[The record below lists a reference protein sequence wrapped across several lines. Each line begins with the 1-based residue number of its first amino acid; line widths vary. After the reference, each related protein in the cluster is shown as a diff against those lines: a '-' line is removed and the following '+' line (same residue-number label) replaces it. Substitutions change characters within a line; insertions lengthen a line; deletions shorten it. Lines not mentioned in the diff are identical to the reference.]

1 MKGENRGR
9 RGEILEESTW
19 GDFPHLFVDQESGQ
33 CIIYTVYIKQETIIN
48 IPYIII
54 MNNMYLKYRYIDHF
68 VVKIVYYL
76 KYEIG
81 SWKF

>member
-1 MKGENRGR
+1 
-9 RGEILEESTW
+9 
-19 GDFPHLFVDQESGQ
+19 
-33 CIIYTVYIKQETIIN
+33 
-48 IPYIII
+48 

-81 SWKF
+81 TWKLNYKYVCFES